1 MLRITSSAFK
11 KSLGAALKGCPGVA
25 RKVRV
30 WPGRGGVQELAARG
44 QVRKKV
50 LRMTSSGFKKSLG
63 AALTGCQGV
72 ARKVRMWPRCG
83 GFRSWSSLGRD
94 RVLRRTK
101 SGPRKYLGA
110 ALKGCGRRRLGLR
123 TRHTLEPLAWH
134 WSHFSLQ

>member
-1 MLRITSSAFK
+1 MLRMTSSGFK

-30 WPGRGGVQELAARG
+30 WPRRGGVRNWLPG
-44 QVRKKV
+44 VREKV
-50 LRMTSSGFKKSLG
+50 LRLTSSGFKNSLG

-72 ARKVRMWPRCG
+72 ARKVRVWPRCG

-94 RVLRRTK
+94 RVLRRTQ
-101 SGPRKYLGA
+101 SGPWKNIGA

-123 TRHTLEPLAWH
+123 TRHTLEPLAWL